1 MVEFLNHPL
10 VDNWYSAIAINVF
23 ILYLSYKIIVYG
35 GTGKFKKHHDK
46 LLDFVLMRKKED
58 KVNSGAKF
66 G

>member
-35 GTGKFKKHHDK
+35 GTGKFKKHLDK
-46 LLDFVLMRKKED
+46 LLDFVLMRMKED